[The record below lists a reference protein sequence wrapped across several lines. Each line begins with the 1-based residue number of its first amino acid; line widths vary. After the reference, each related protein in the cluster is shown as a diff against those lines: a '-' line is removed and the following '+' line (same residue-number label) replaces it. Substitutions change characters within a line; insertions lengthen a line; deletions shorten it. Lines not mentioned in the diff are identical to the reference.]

1 MRKKLFYLPLFGLAL
16 VATGLAGCAGTGS
29 LSTAMADLQGEPV
42 AAALEAWGEPEATT
56 PFGEQTLMIWRDYA
70 PAAFAHSPV
79 VVCERQLAV
88 DADGTITGW
97 RWRGDACE
105 SLDATARSN
114 GAYAL
119 AR

>member
-1 MRKKLFYLPLFGLAL
+1 MRKKLFFIPLLVATV
-16 VATGLAGCAGTGS
+16 VATGLTGCAATGS
-29 LSTAMADLQGEPV
+29 LSTTMAGLQGESV
-42 AAALEAWGEPEATT
+42 TAAYAAWGEPEATT
-56 PFGEQTLMIWRDYA
+56 PLGEQTLMTWRDYA

-88 DADGTITGW
+88 DGDGTITGW